1 MHMNNQLLKKEER
14 VMLDLRGLYRS
25 YGYRPFKMNKFEEYD
40 LYARNKDFLVSDGI
54 LSFTDTNGRLM
65 ALKPDVTLSIVKNTK
80 DRPGHVDKVCYNENV
95 YRVSRQT
102 GAYREILQTGLECVG
117 DLDAYQQGEVV
128 MLAAESLRHIQPEFV
143 LDISHMGLMME
154 LINDL
159 KLESDHRDEIIR
171 CIGEKNTHE
180 AAQICRRA
188 NADGEAVHRLL
199 QVMNLS
205 GAPEQVLEALAP
217 LCNTGS
223 LESAWKQLDTLR
235 EMLRAAGFTHE
246 VQFDFSVMNNRHY
259 YNGIVFQ
266 GFVSG
271 APNRV
276 LSGGQYDKLLRKMGR
291 TARAIG
297 FAVYM
302 DELER
307 LGAESDGYDC
317 DVLLLYDP
325 GRDNC
330 TTVLRMIQRLTA
342 DGASVRAACRDDG
355 TIRCRRVIDLTKEA
369 PIHG

>member
-1 MHMNNQLLKKEER
+1 MYMNDQLLKKEER
-14 VMLDLRGLYRS
+14 VMLDLRMLYRS

-65 ALKPDVTLSIVKNTK
+65 ALKPDVTLSIIKNTK
-80 DRPGHVDKVCYNENV
+80 DHSGRVDKVYYNENV
-95 YRVSRQT
+95 YRISRST
-102 GAYREILQTGLECVG
+102 GSYREILQTGLECIG

-128 MLAAESLRHIQPEFV
+128 ILAAESLRHIQPEFV
-143 LDISHMGLMME
+143 LDVSHMGLMME
-154 LINDL
+154 LIREL
-159 KLESDHRDEIIR
+159 GLESEDRDAIVR

-188 NADGEAVHRLL
+188 HAGSEATERLIR
-199 QVMNLS
+199 VMSLS
-205 GAPEQVLEALAP
+205 GTPEQVLDALVP
-217 LCNTGS
+217 LCNTDA
-223 LESAWKQLDTLR
+223 LKQVWCQLDELR
-235 EMLRAAGFTHE
+235 EMLQTAGFTHE
-246 VQFDFSVMNNRHY
+246 VRYDFSVINNRHY

-276 LSGGQYDKLLRKMGR
+276 LSGGQYDKMLTKMGR
-291 TARAIG
+291 RARAIG

-317 DVLLLYDP
+317 DVLLLYSAQ
-325 GRDNC
+325 DNGSA
-330 TTVLRMIQRLTA
+330 VLRMTRQLAAGGET
-342 DGASVRAACRDDG
+342 VRAACVDDG
-355 TIRCRRVIDLTKEA
+355 SIRYRRVIDLSKEA
-369 PIHG
+369 STHG